1 MKKSL
6 GIALLSGALLL
17 SGCGTKEENVEKNNT
32 SENAESV
39 DTNNVKTESVVFNG
53 LADTHSMEVKS
64 GNKVMSIQFDPEM
77 LDKIQELEEG
87 EEVQLKYKENEKDQL
102 ELVEI
107 IEK

>member
-17 SGCGTKEENVEKNNT
+17 SGCGTKEDSVEKNNT
-32 SENAESV
+32 SENTESA
-39 DTNNVKTESVVFNG
+39 DTNNVKTETVIFNG
-53 LADTHSMEVKS
+53 LADTHSMEVKT
-64 GNKVMSIQFDPEM
+64 GNEVMSIQFNPEM

-87 EEVQLKYKENEKDQL
+87 EEIQLKYKENEKGQL

-107 IEK
+107 TEK